1 MTGLDPVGLALWLVA
16 FLVSA
21 TCHEAGHAFAAKLGG
36 DATAYRAGQVTLNP
50 VPHIRR
56 EPFGMVVIP
65 LLSYAFSGFMIG
77 WASAPYDPL
86 WADRHPKRAGLMA
99 AAGPAANLILAL
111 IALAGIRLLVQV
123 GLGTAPDQASFE
135 RLVQITSGSSML
147 AAFGRFLSILA
158 MLNAMLLVFNLMPV
172 PPLDG
177 ASIVER
183 LGGQTAARGMA
194 MFRAM
199 PMAGFVGILI
209 AWQLF
214 GYIAPLIFSG
224 VLSLAHPGAV
234 YH

>member
-1 MTGLDPVGLALWLVA
+1 MTGFDPVGLALWLVA

-36 DATAYRAGQVTLNP
+36 DSTAYRAGQVTLNP

-86 WADRHPKRAGLMA
+86 WADRHPQRAALMA
-99 AAGPAANLILAL
+99 AAGPAANLLLAL
-111 IALAGIRLLVQV
+111 IALAGIHLLVLL
-123 GLGTAPDQASFE
+123 GLGTAPGQASFE
-135 RLVQITSGSSML
+135 QLIEITSGSSML
-147 AAFGRFLSILA
+147 AAFGRFLSIMA
-158 MLNAMLLVFNLMPV
+158 MLNAMLLVFNLIPV

-183 LGGQTAARGMA
+183 LGGQAAGRAMA

-214 GYIAPLIFSG
+214 DYVAPFIFSG
-224 VLSLAHPGAV
+224 ILLLAHPGAV
-234 YH
+234 YY